1 MKAFSGMDVTEF
13 GMMTTARQ
21 GNVNAV
27 GTIDGTMDGL
37 TDGVVG
43 LKLGPTVGIEVGA
56 EVGVS
61 DRGSELHVG
70 R

>member
-1 MKAFSGMDVTEF
+1 MNAPFGMDVTVF
-13 GMMTTARQ
+13 GMITTARQ

-27 GTIDGTMDGL
+27 GLMDGL
-37 TDGVVG
+37 TDGIDG
-43 LKLGPTVGIEVGA
+43 PKLGPTVGIEVGA

-61 DRGSELHVG
+61 ERGSELHVG